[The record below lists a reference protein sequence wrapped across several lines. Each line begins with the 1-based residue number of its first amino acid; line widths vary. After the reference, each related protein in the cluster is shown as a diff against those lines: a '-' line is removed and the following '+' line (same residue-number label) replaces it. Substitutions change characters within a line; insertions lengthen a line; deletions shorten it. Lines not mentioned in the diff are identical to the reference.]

1 MSRKK
6 TYNQADFRIKCDSLK
21 PEMIAEK
28 IFKIYENSENQ
39 ISKSIK

>member
-6 TYNQADFRIKCDSLK
+6 TYNQADFRIKCDLLK

-28 IFKIYENSENQ
+28 IFTTGMLSATQREY
-39 ISKSIK
+39 